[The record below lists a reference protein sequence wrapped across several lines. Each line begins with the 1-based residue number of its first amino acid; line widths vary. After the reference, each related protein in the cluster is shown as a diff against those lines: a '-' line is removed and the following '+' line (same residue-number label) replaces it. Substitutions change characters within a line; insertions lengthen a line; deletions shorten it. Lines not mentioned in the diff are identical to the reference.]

1 MTCLSRVA
9 RTAREQADV
18 KPRTFL
24 CRNRPVS
31 RRVHATKDIGKMDSG
46 DPFDLFAIP
55 LERPVNSIE
64 EILDP
69 ETGLPASWIRILQD
83 Q

>member
-1 MTCLSRVA
+1 
-9 RTAREQADV
+9 
-18 KPRTFL
+18 
-24 CRNRPVS
+24 
-31 RRVHATKDIGKMDSG
+31 MDSG